1 MYELTCPFCG
11 HVRRSPFVRIHA
23 VARCTA
29 CRRTFQVEPEH
40 VRRRVGADALA
51 DEDALAQAAAEAGDS
66 AAALRAL
73 SRDESVDEDPSA
85 RSGAHEL
92 LDLPG
97 HAGHAADSA
106 RRGFGVVVLRM
117 RSLTAVQWVGL
128 VAFVAVLVGL
138 ARLAPEGVWPWT
150 RPTPTATPLPVRPK
164 LPEPASPSVV
174 LGDAGPVV
182 ASLWQP
188 VGADFEPPEL
198 SGAVSVQELRWRAD
212 AGGRTSL
219 QCVLA
224 RSDAMVRINS
234 TLHVQ
239 VSAGVGRHRLIRSS
253 MNIPV
258 LMPDTAVALSLPAPA
273 GMMGEPQPVI
283 WLEVGTP
290 MPEAVPLTVIDVK
303 LENHR
308 GLEAL
313 RLQAVNPTQR
323 YLRPTR
329 FVVTAWDAAGSV
341 VGMWTLDYRPLIE
354 PTAQVE
360 MSAPIAVSDTAI
372 ARWEAVG
379 VAMPA
384 GGLSSDAVD
393 WGR

>member
-1 MYELTCPFCG
+1 
-11 HVRRSPFVRIHA
+11 
-23 VARCTA
+23 
-29 CRRTFQVEPEH
+29 
-40 VRRRVGADALA
+40 
-51 DEDALAQAAAEAGDS
+51 
-66 AAALRAL
+66 
-73 SRDESVDEDPSA
+73 
-85 RSGAHEL
+85 
-92 LDLPG
+92 
-97 HAGHAADSA
+97 
-106 RRGFGVVVLRM
+106 
-117 RSLTAVQWVGL
+117 
-128 VAFVAVLVGL
+128 
-138 ARLAPEGVWPWT
+138 
-150 RPTPTATPLPVRPK
+150 
-164 LPEPASPSVV
+164 
-174 LGDAGPVV
+174 
-182 ASLWQP
+182 
-188 VGADFEPPEL
+188 
-198 SGAVSVQELRWRAD
+198 
-212 AGGRTSL
+212 
-219 QCVLA
+219 
-224 RSDAMVRINS
+224 
-234 TLHVQ
+234 
-239 VSAGVGRHRLIRSS
+239 